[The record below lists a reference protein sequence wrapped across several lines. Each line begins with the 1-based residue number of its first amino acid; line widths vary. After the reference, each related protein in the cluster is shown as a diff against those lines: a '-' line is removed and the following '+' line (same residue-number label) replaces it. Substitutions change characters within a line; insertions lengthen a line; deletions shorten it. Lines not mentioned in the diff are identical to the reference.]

1 MVLIEAGLVYN
12 KTSPLF
18 IVSWSSSGTNS
29 QNLITPPIVI
39 EEPVE
44 ELPLDADEG
53 LIEEVKTATVNPAY
67 KGFGS

>member
-1 MVLIEAGLVYN
+1 MVLIEAGLAYN
-12 KTSPLF
+12 KTQPSLH
-18 IVSWSSSGTNS
+18 IVMVIIWDKQPEPNYA
-29 QNLITPPIVI
+29 PIVI

-44 ELPLDADEG
+44 ELLPDEEEE

>member
-1 MVLIEAGLVYN
+1 MVIIWDKQPEPNYA
-12 KTSPLF
+12 
-18 IVSWSSSGTNS
+18 
-29 QNLITPPIVI
+29 PIVI

-44 ELPLDADEG
+44 ELSIDADEG

>member
-1 MVLIEAGLVYN
+1 MVLIEAGLAYN

-18 IVSWSSSGTNS
+18 IVSWSSSGTSS

-44 ELPLDADEG
+44 ELLPDEEEE
-53 LIEEVKTATVNPAY
+53 LVEEVKTASSFAF
-67 KGFGS
+67 KGFGG